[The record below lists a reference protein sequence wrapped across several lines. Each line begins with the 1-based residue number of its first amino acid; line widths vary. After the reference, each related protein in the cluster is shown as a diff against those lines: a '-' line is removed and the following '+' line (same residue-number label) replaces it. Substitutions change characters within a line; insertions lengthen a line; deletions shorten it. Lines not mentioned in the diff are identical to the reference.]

1 MMDPIADLLT
11 RIRNASSARHDKV
24 DIPLSKV
31 KEGIV
36 GVLKNKGL
44 IKNFRV
50 VKDTKQGMMRV
61 YLKYDDEGKPI
72 LSHLKRES
80 RPGLRKYVNCE
91 DIPQVRTG
99 FGVAIVST
107 SKGVMA
113 GDEAKEKKVGGE
125 YICSVW

>member
-1 MMDPIADLLT
+1 MDPIADLLT
-11 RIRNASSARHDKV
+11 RIRNASASRHDKV

-50 VKDTKQGMMRV
+50 VKDAKQGMMRV
-61 YLKYDDEGKPI
+61 YLKYDTEGNPV

-80 RPGLRKYVNCE
+80 RPGLRKYVSSE

-99 FGVAIVST
+99 FGIAIVST

-113 GDEAKEKKVGGE
+113 GDDAKEKKMGGE